1 MNNPR
6 TTKLTAPLV
15 LMMLPFMAY
24 GHDFE
29 YSYGDPDLSA
39 SQTYI
44 VSTDNAEIQKES
56 NYRYWKPIIGG
67 ATFETTTPAEV
78 IYHFDFASMGYADPI
93 SEISLGI
100 FMPIFHWNYS
110 QGHNILYGSNDGSTW
125 INLAEASGVAYAGYA
140 NIGPITGLDNL
151 LGASDLWLKA
161 ELYSYGSSAHLGG
174 ALTNTAQLTRYDV
187 KNDSTTFSI
196 GVNFLDDVDGVEEGD
211 VPTPA
216 TLALLGL
223 GLAGLHYRRRKSAK
237 AA

>member
-1 MNNPR
+1 
-6 TTKLTAPLV
+6 
-15 LMMLPFMAY
+15 MMLPFMAY
-24 GHDFE
+24 GYDFE
-29 YSYGDPDLSA
+29 YSYGDPNLSA

-44 VSTDNAEIQKES
+44 VSTDNAEIRNET
-56 NYRYWKPIIGG
+56 NYRYWKPIVGG
-67 ATFETTTPAEV
+67 TTFATTTPAEV

-140 NIGPITGLDNL
+140 NIGPITGLDSL
-151 LGASDLWLKA
+151 LGTSDLWLKA
-161 ELYSYGSSAHLGG
+161 ELYSYGSGASSGG

-196 GVNFLDDVDGVEEGD
+196 GVNFLNDVENGD